1 MAYFKTTITAGK
13 TIEVHKSFTKFN
25 GKKAK
30 GCDGS
35 LSPEQ
40 IEKINEL
47 NAEAKLARKINANF
61 TEGDFHLILTYK
73 KELRPLP
80 QQAKKNVSEFMR
92 SMRKEYK
99 KFGADFKYIQVT
111 EYETTAIHHHL
122 VINDVEGQRIE
133 KLVRSLWKF
142 GGPKFVPLDNCGQY
156 RELAE
161 YLIKETAR
169 THKKKNGGQMQRYSC
184 SRNLINPKPKTQ
196 IIKKANSWQADPKPL
211 KGYYIDPKSLF
222 NGVNPFTC
230 REYQKYTMIK
240 IPEKKGRFKNGG

>member
-13 TIEVHKSFTKFN
+13 TIEVHKSFTKFE
-25 GKKAK
+25 GKRKRS
-30 GCDGS
+30 GNCD

-80 QQAKKNVSEFMR
+80 HQAKKNICEFMR
-92 SMRKEYK
+92 NMRREYK
-99 KFGADFKYIQVT
+99 KFGAEFKYIQVT

-142 GGPKFVPLDNCGQY
+142 GGPKFVPLDHSGQY

-169 THKKKNGGQMQRYSC
+169 THKKKDGGQMQRYSC
-184 SRNLINPKPKTQ
+184 SRNLINPKPKTK
-196 IIKKANSWQADPKPL
+196 IIKRATSWQADPKPI
-211 KGYYIDPKSLF
+211 KGYYIDQNTLH
-222 NGVNPFTC
+222 NGVNPFTG
-230 REYQKYTMIK
+230 REYQRYTMIK
-240 IPEKKGRFKNGG
+240 IPERKGRFRNGS